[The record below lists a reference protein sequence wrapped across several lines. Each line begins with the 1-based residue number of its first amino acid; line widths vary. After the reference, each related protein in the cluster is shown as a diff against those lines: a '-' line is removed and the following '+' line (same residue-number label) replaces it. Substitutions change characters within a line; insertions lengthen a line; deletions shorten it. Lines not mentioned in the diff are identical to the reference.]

1 MCDGGVYKFS
11 LQEPGV
17 FMTDNSRA
25 EEDALRAVWPSLRQL
40 LCHFHSL
47 QAEWRWLTT
56 GHNAAK
62 NERPQ
67 LMAAF
72 QKVGK
77 GSDPLEIEKNLIGAF
92 QNASESFNCPWK
104 IRPA

>member
-77 GSDPLEIEKNLIGAF
+77 GSDHLEIEKNLIGAF